1 MSTSATISSTPRLRL
16 FSAPEAQAPPA
27 WWQSTWAIACAGSLL
42 LWASLPPLAWGWLGW
57 FAPIPWL
64 MLVRRDELVGRRPY
78 LKIYLAGVLFWLM
91 TLHWLRL
98 PHPATYFGWFAL
110 AAYLGAY
117 LPVFV
122 GLSRVGVHR
131 LRWPLWI
138 VAPVVWTGLELAQ
151 GHVMTGF
158 LMGSLGH
165 TQVHFNPL
173 IQAADLVGAYGV
185 SFLVMLVAAAMAN
198 LIPIAAASSQARKAG
213 ALVAVFAVLSAIMYS
228 VIADAAL
235 ASLRSERTTPDPTV
249 ALIQGNTLPTW
260 KQEEGRQKRIMD
272 DYLRLSKQAVAEA
285 NDADTPLDVI
295 IWPETMFRTW
305 LASFGPNYT
314 LPPGTDYSLEEN
326 SAAGPNDLKALATML
341 GTPLLVGIDRL
352 HWHHSGEGEGPML
365 DAFNSTA
372 LVDRAGQLLASYDKS
387 HLVVFGEY
395 VPFAKWLPWLDTL
408 TPITG
413 SATHGAGPVAFDL
426 DGIRYV
432 PSICYETV
440 IPHVIRRQV
449 RELSED
455 GKQPDVLVNI
465 TNDAWYWGSS
475 ELDQHLACGVFRAIE
490 TRTPLVIAAN
500 GGLSAVIDGSGKILH
515 QSPRLE
521 EDVIVATVP
530 LDPRTSFYVATGD
543 WFAGSCLAACVAL
556 AFIGW
561 RARRGGTHKSVQ
573 PSAISRQPE

>member
-1 MSTSATISSTPRLRL
+1 MSTSATISPTPRIRL
-16 FSAPEAQAPPA
+16 FSAPEARAPPA
-27 WWQSTWAIACAGSLL
+27 WRQSTWAIACAGSLL
-42 LWASLPPLAWGWLGW
+42 LWAALPPLAWGWLGW

-64 MLVRRDELVGRRPY
+64 LLVRRDELAGRRPY

-98 PHPATYFGWFAL
+98 PHPATYFGWLAL

-117 LPVFV
+117 LPMFV
-122 GLSRVGVHR
+122 GLSRVGVHH

-151 GHVMTGF
+151 GHLMTGF

-185 SFLVMLVAAAMAN
+185 SFLVMLVAA
-198 LIPIAAASSQARKAG
+198 LITGCLSIDVLTSPRLLWKRVLVIVCIVLAAVMYGVGSDARDAAA
-213 ALVAVFAVLSAIMYS
+213 
-228 VIADAAL
+228 
-235 ASLRSERTTPDPTV
+235 RSELTRKDPTI

-285 NDADTPLDVI
+285 KTAGRSLDVI

-305 LASFGPNYT
+305 LATFSPNYK
-314 LPPGTDYSLEEN
+314 LPPGTNYSLEEN
-326 SAAGPNDLKALATML
+326 SAAGPNDLKTLATML

-352 HWHHSGEGEGPML
+352 HWHHSGDGQGPML
-365 DAFNSTA
+365 DAYNSTA
-372 LVDRAGQLLASYDKS
+372 LVNRAGKLLATYDKS

-449 RELSED
+449 RELSQD
-455 GKQPDVLVNI
+455 GKQPDVLVNV

-515 QSPRLE
+515 QSTRLA
-521 EDVIVATVP
+521 EDVIVAMVP

-556 AFIGW
+556 AFVGW
-561 RARRGGTHKSVQ
+561 RTRRGGT
-573 PSAISRQPE
+573 P